1 MSDKATPPVYGLVLA
16 GGKSTRMQRDKA
28 TLSYRDGKTQLES
41 AMQLVGS
48 HAERTFVSVRP
59 GQNDPVRA
67 RFEQIVDTQEGLGPI
82 AGIQAAQARY
92 PDAAWL
98 VVACDLPFIDDSTLE
113 YLLAERD
120 PARQATAFRSG
131 QFGHPKHN
139 GLPEPL
145 CAIYEPASRAAI
157 LAHIASGK
165 DCPRKFLINA
175 DTKLL
180 DQPNPRALDNVN
192 TPEEYGS
199 AMASLN
205 VTAPA
210 TRKRIKVQYYALL
223 REQAG
228 RSEEALETTA
238 RTPREL
244 YEELKARHPF
254 SLAPEMLRVA
264 VNAEFGEWTH
274 ALADGDSVVF
284 IPPVA
289 GG

>member
-1 MSDKATPPVYGLVLA
+1 MSDKVAPPVYGLVLA
-16 GGKSTRMQRDKA
+16 GGQSTRMKRDKA
-28 TLSYRDGKTQLES
+28 TLAYHGGKTQLEW
-41 AMQLVGS
+41 AMELLQPHV
-48 HAERTFVSVRP
+48 ERAFVSVRP
-59 GQNDPVRA
+59 GQADPIRA
-67 RFEQIVDTQEGLGPI
+67 RFEQIVDTREGLGPI
-82 AGIQAAQARY
+82 AGIMAAQARY
-92 PDAAWL
+92 PDVAWL
-98 VVACDLPFIDDSTLE
+98 VLACDLPFIEAATLD
-113 YLLAERD
+113 YLLAARD
-120 PARQATAFRSG
+120 PTRLATAFRSG
-131 QFGHPKHN
+131 HPNNPKHN

-145 CAIYEPASRAAI
+145 CAIYEPSSREAI
-157 LAHIASGK
+157 LAHVAAGK

-192 TPEEYGS
+192 TPDEYGS
-199 AMASLN
+199 AMTSLN
-205 VTAPA
+205 LNAPA
-210 TRKRIKVQYYALL
+210 TRKHIKVQYYALL

-228 RSEEALETTA
+228 RSDEALQTAA

-264 VNAEFGEWTH
+264 VNAEFGEWTQ